1 MDVQS
6 YEQLEVDD
14 ETLGDARNFL
24 LENQEAVVATHE
36 GRVLFVE
43 MPPAVEL
50 QISFTE
56 PGVAGDSATGRTKP
70 ATLET
75 GHQIQ
80 VPLFVDTG
88 ERVRVDTRDSSYLGR
103 VKG

>member
-36 GRVLFVE
+36 ALATLVFGAHTLAEVE
-43 MPPAVEL
+43 
-50 QISFTE
+50 
-56 PGVAGDSATGRTKP
+56 ATGELSELLHAPPTFEALVERLM
-70 ATLET
+70 TL
-75 GHQIQ
+75 
-80 VPLFVDTG
+80 DTG